1 MLQIS
6 IKIIKITTVFTTL
19 LLVSKNDILLQKNKK
34 SDCFVPRNDLLL
46 CLEQLTTESE
56 LKSD

>member
-46 CLEQLTTESE
+46 WLEQLTTESE